1 MFSLTAKIILVAFP
15 QSIVDFFSKKV
26 DLNYRTSSGA
36 LKWPKQLEV
45 KIRMTSVNWPAKT
58 GINGVS
64 KQFFLLGRSFLK
76 DSKFFEN
83 FL

>member
-36 LKWPKQLEV
+36 LK
-45 KIRMTSVNWPAKT
+45 
-58 GINGVS
+58 
-64 KQFFLLGRSFLK
+64 
-76 DSKFFEN
+76 
-83 FL
+83 